1 MIYYNFDKLII
12 LINNKMKYFAL
23 IALLGLA
30 QGIRFNDIIT
40 DETVETTKSLV
51 NLSQADK
58 TLMSDIS
65 TKID

>member
-1 MIYYNFDKLII
+1 
-12 LINNKMKYFAL
+12 MKYFAL